1 MKNSLYI
8 ISTLVLMLTS
18 GWIGWEG
25 RMLLSDLETKVI
37 TKEAATKVNEDWGNI
52 IIYTDEA
59 SASTYGTE
67 NTLTAVA
74 EIKPGMEIHPPHQH
88 TAEEFL
94 YVIEGEGTWSI
105 NGVESEAKAGDI
117 MYSRPWDLH
126 GITNTGDKPLRF
138 FVMKWDN
145 KGVKVPVLKEE

>member
-8 ISTLVLMLTS
+8 VFTFLLMFS
-18 GWIGWEG
+18 SAWIGWEG
-25 RMLLSDLETKVI
+25 RALLSDLETQII
-37 TKEAATKVNEDWGNI
+37 TTEDATILKEDWGNL

-59 SASTYGTE
+59 SVSTYGTK

-74 EIKPGMEIHPPHQH
+74 EIKPGKEIHPPHQH

-94 YVIEGEGTWSI
+94 YVIEGEGTWSL
-105 NGVESEAKAGDI
+105 NGVESTAKVGDI
-117 MYSRPWDLH
+117 MYSKPWDVH
-126 GITNTGDKPLRF
+126 GIKNTGGQTLRF

-145 KGVKVPVLKEE
+145 KGVEVPMPEEE